1 MTTHVPTQRFALA
14 LGVAATLVLAGCSA
28 ADSDSLTDPTLD
40 PAVTEDVTGEGENE
54 NLSHEIFPFAEDI
67 PFTVLIDCNE
77 QIDPMLSEALGGQ
90 PTTIGLGGDELASI
104 TQQSGVGIDNGAEEL
119 FNLLTEYISPAA
131 CMLESGTGQYG
142 ETVESERITR
152 LPDGMS
158 GLQWTTRYLDAASES
173 CDEYV
178 ERRAFWFLQ
187 QDTNIHLT
195 SAAWFG
201 CGIEG
206 EFSNEVGWEEVYEQA
221 FEVHELLLTRLQ

>member
-1 MTTHVPTQRFALA
+1 M
-14 LGVAATLVLAGCSA
+14 
-28 ADSDSLTDPTLD
+28 
-40 PAVTEDVTGEGENE
+40 
-54 NLSHEIFPFAEDI
+54 
-67 PFTVLIDCNE
+67 LIDCNE
-77 QIDPMLSEALGGQ
+77 QIDALKSEALGGE
-90 PTTIGLGGDELASI
+90 PTTIGLGGDDLASI

-119 FNLLTEYISPAA
+119 LNLLTEYISPAA

-142 ETVESERITR
+142 QTVDVERSTR
-152 LPDGMS
+152 LPEGMS
-158 GLQWTTRYLDAASES
+158 GLEWTTNYVDAASES

-206 EFSNEVGWEEVYEQA
+206 EFSNEIGWEEVYEQA
-221 FEVHELLLTRLQ
+221 FDAHELLLTRLQ